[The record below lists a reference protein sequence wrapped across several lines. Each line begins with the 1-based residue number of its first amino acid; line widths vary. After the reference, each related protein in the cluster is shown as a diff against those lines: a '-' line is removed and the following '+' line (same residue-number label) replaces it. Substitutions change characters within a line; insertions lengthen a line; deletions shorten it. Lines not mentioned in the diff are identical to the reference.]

1 MGSLET
7 WYYVANIVMPVTII
21 ITLIVFI
28 WNVRKRNQALE
39 RSKALESLRILE
51 KFQDEIIP
59 KINSYMDNV
68 KKSVDEEDL
77 TEVFLKKTEIEKLS
91 AHSNGKFRDIELV
104 KRATKESIVR
114 SRAGGSD
121 VLNQLEHICAFV
133 EHDICD
139 ESMLID
145 PISNIVLDFK
155 DRNEVFLIMS
165 RMVESGGDYKNLLN
179 TYNKWKNEKEKSNK
193 QKEIDKKREE
203 LRQLENGT
211 L

>member
-1 MGSLET
+1 MGTLET

-21 ITLIVFI
+21 VTLMVFI
-28 WNVRKRNQALE
+28 WNVVKRNQALE
-39 RSKALESLRILE
+39 RLKALESLRILE

-68 KKSVDEEDL
+68 EKAMNEENLKD
-77 TEVFLKKTEIEKLS
+77 VFLKKSEIEKLS
-91 AHSNGKFRDIELV
+91 VHSSGKFRDIELV
-104 KRATKESIVR
+104 KRAAKESVVR

-145 PISNIVLDFK
+145 PISNIVIDFK
-155 DRNEVFLIMS
+155 DRNEVFLIMGS
-165 RMVESGGDYKNLLN
+165 MVESGGDYKNLHN
-179 TYNKWKNEKEKSNK
+179 TYDKWKNEKEKSK
-193 QKEIDKKREE
+193 RQKEIDKKRRE
-203 LRQLENGT
+203 LRELESET